1 MYKNAQAS
9 KSTVILY
16 IFRRGYL
23 RDDRNFCKSST
34 CLIVFRKMD
43 LQKQSFEFSDTK
55 Y

>member
-1 MYKNAQAS
+1 MYKNVQAS

-23 RDDRNFCKSST
+23 RDDSNFCKSS
-34 CLIVFRKMD
+34 CLIVLRKMD